1 MHRGHN
7 EAREFPNASLTVP
20 TNLSSAS
27 LSRDASFLT
36 GSIRRYSRR
45 FNSAEEIYK
54 ETRIWIWIEINASIF
69 FVVLLSRDERDW
81 DFTLIKLGRKRK
93 KDWKCIDVQ
102 MSVFFISENI
112 DGCFSNL
119 LKYSININVKYLLN
133 INNINFFIK

>member
-1 MHRGHN
+1 MHPYYSSWSCIREVRGIGI
-7 EAREFPNASLTVP
+7 SLM
-20 TNLSSAS
+20 
-27 LSRDASFLT
+27 
-36 GSIRRYSRR
+36 
-45 FNSAEEIYK
+45 
-54 ETRIWIWIEINASIF
+54 
-69 FVVLLSRDERDW
+69 
-81 DFTLIKLGRKRK
+81 KLGRKRK

>member
-36 GSIRRYSRR
+36 GSIKRYSRR
-45 FNSAEEIYK
+45 FNSAEEVYK
-54 ETRIWIWIEINASIF
+54 ETRIRIWIEINASIF

-102 MSVFFISENI
+102 ISVFFIS
-112 DGCFSNL
+112 D
-119 LKYSININVKYLLN
+119 
-133 INNINFFIK
+133 

>member
-45 FNSAEEIYK
+45 FNSAEEVYK
-54 ETRIWIWIEINASIF
+54 ETRIRIWIEINASILF
-69 FVVLLSRDERDW
+69 FVELSRDERDW
-81 DFTLIKLGRKRK
+81 DFTDEIGEEEKERLEMHRRSNE
-93 KDWKCIDVQ
+93 C
-102 MSVFFISENI
+102 FF
-112 DGCFSNL
+112 
-119 LKYSININVKYLLN
+119 Y
-133 INNINFFIK
+133 

>member
-45 FNSAEEIYK
+45 FNSAEEVYK
-54 ETRIWIWIEINASIF
+54 ETRIRIWIEINASILF
-69 FVVLLSRDERDW
+69 FVELHSRSEGDWNFIDEIGEEEKER
-81 DFTLIKLGRKRK
+81 LEMHRRSN
-93 KDWKCIDVQ
+93 KC
-102 MSVFFISENI
+102 FF
-112 DGCFSNL
+112 
-119 LKYSININVKYLLN
+119 Y
-133 INNINFFIK
+133 

>member
-102 MSVFFISENI
+102 TSVFFISENI
-112 DGCFSNL
+112 NGCVSNL
-119 LKYSININVKYLLN
+119 LIEILDKY
-133 INNINFFIK
+133 